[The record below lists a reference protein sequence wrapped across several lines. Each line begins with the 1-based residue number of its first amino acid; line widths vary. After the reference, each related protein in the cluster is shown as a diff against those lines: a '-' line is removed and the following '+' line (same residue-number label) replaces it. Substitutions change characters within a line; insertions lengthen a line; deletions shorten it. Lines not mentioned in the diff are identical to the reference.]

1 MWRFREVKRSRDREV
16 RLSPSMI
23 AREIHSTQPVAP
35 VFQSPMGPVTARELG
50 RLDLPL
56 NLVDLVLLGL
66 WGDNSLEIM
75 TASGAFQ
82 QDGNTYADVVERIPE
97 GNLSFSFSMVWVR
110 RGTAQKTPRNAKAR
124 DHRTSCPYD
133 SMTGPSGGFW
143 STVMIPMAGITP
155 TKPARFQRDNVVYHS
170 CQGIRRTYKTFKKR
184 FSLHFILEIRAESSV
199 AQRVGQDSEDTKAQD
214 GRLQAAH
221 GHPASL

>member
-1 MWRFREVKRSRDREV
+1 MPCRRQALLLKLCQRMQLHLIVNRS
-16 RLSPSMI
+16 
-23 AREIHSTQPVAP
+23 
-35 VFQSPMGPVTARELG
+35 
-50 RLDLPL
+50 LPG
-56 NLVDLVLLGL
+56 N
-66 WGDNSLEIM
+66 
-75 TASGAFQ
+75 AFQ
-82 QDGNTYADVVERIPE
+82 VQQSGQQVPGSSGMTLTVCSCSGGCVFVGTACSVLITFAVAVPE

-199 AQRVGQDSEDTKAQD
+199 AQRVGQVYCKTA
-214 GRLQAAH
+214 L
-221 GHPASL
+221 